1 MRLWTLHPRY
11 LDTSGLVACWRE
23 ALLAQQVL
31 TGKTKGYR
39 YHPQLRRF
47 RRTDDPVSAIRLYL
61 RALLQEADR
70 RAFRF
75 DPSRIGTP
83 IIFIPPLPTTTGQL
97 EFERNHLLGKL
108 EKRSPALAAE
118 LKKQIRLIPH
128 PLFFVRQGIVEAWEK
143 IPADSPH

>member
-47 RRTDDPVSAIRLYL
+47 CRTDDPVSAIRLYL

-83 IIFIPPLPTTTGQL
+83 IIFTPHFPRQPVNWNSKETICSENWKNGRLHWLP
-97 EFERNHLLGKL
+97 N
-108 EKRSPALAAE
+108 
-118 LKKQIRLIPH
+118 
-128 PLFFVRQGIVEAWEK
+128 
-143 IPADSPH
+143 